1 MRQRLARLT
10 DNLKRQDWMAVI
22 IELLIVILG
31 ITIAYQL
38 NNYQDTARSNSAQQA
53 LMEKLRLENQQNLN
67 TFKELSGLAEQSP
80 ESLEL
85 YVRYLDSVSAN
96 HLMVGYETP
105 SFTLKYFER
114 AVSSIYY
121 SIKDEHLK
129 AYLAAS
135 PEILESELAAE
146 LLNLKSSFDDL
157 RQVRT
162 LLLDY
167 RISYIWEYTDR
178 AYIRDRGTV
187 DTEIMTDNIIRNR
200 LFKLANIE
208 FEHLYLFSQ
217 AVRQM
222 ERVDSLLF
230 RSI

>member
-1 MRQRLARLT
+1 MT

-22 IELLIVILG
+22 IELLIVVLG

-38 NNYQDTARSNSAQQA
+38 NNYQETAKADSAQKA
-53 LMEKLRLENQQNLN
+53 LKEKLRLENQQNLD
-67 TFKELSGLAEQSP
+67 TFKELSEVAEKSP
-80 ESLEL
+80 ESLDL
-85 YVRYLDSVSAN
+85 YVQYLDSVSAN
-96 HLMVGYETP
+96 QSMEEYETP
-105 SFTLKYFER
+105 PITLKYFER

-129 AYLAAS
+129 TYLAAS
-135 PEILESELAAE
+135 PQILESELAAE

-157 RQVRT
+157 REVRT
-162 LLLDY
+162 LLRDY
-167 RISYIWEYTDR
+167 RIGYIWEYTDR

-200 LFKLANIE
+200 LFKLSNIE
-208 FEHLYLFSQ
+208 SEHLYLFSR

-222 ERVDSLLF
+222 ERVDSLLVAN
-230 RSI
+230 